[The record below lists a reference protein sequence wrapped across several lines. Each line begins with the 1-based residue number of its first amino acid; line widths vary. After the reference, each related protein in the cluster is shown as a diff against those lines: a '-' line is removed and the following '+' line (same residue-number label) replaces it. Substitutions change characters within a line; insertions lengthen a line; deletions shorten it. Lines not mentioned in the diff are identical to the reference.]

1 MAWTNNDDLRWGPGD
16 TELTAGRVLY
26 WLTTIVAVLMLVF
39 AVADF
44 FIGWTQGTPILRI
57 FAITAAAMVWLIG
70 RICHSLLG

>member
-1 MAWTNNDDLRWGPGD
+1 MAWTSNDDVRWGPGD

-57 FAITAAAMVWLIG
+57 FAFTAAAMVWLIG
-70 RICHSLLG
+70 RICRSLLG